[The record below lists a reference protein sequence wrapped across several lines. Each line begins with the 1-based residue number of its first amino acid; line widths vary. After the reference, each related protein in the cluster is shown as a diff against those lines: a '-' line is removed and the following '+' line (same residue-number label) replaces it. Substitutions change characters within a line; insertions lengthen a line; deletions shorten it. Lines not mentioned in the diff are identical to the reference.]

1 MTSGSAQ
8 AVIKHPND
16 SISFFISV
24 GLFQDVP
31 PRNLLQLIQIA
42 EMVSFPA
49 GQVIITEGDTT
60 NDFLIVREGTVEV
73 FVQRIGGE
81 VVITRL
87 GPKAYFGEMAVFD
100 NYPRSAGV
108 RAVTDVTAYKIT
120 RDNLSHFLHF
130 NPAALF
136 QMCTVFT
143 HRLRN
148 TNSALAKH

>member
-1 MTSGSAQ
+1 MSGSAQ
-8 AVIKHPND
+8 AVVKHPND

-31 PRNLLQLIQIA
+31 PRNLLQLIQIS
-42 EMVSFPA
+42 ELVSFPA
-49 GQVIITEGDTT
+49 GTVIITEGDTT
-60 NDFLIVREGTVEV
+60 NDFLLVREGTVEV
-73 FVQRIGGE
+73 FVQRTGGE
-81 VVITRL
+81 VAITRL

-108 RAVTDVTAYKIT
+108 RAITDVTAYKISREDL
-120 RDNLSHFLHF
+120 RDFLHY
-130 NPAALF
+130 NPAVLF

-148 TNSALAKH
+148 TNSALSKH